1 MYILGRKKVVF
12 LCIIFIQCI
21 VLMAGCGFK
30 DIDNRLFIIG
40 IGVDP
45 SEKEEGHYKVT
56 LKLSIPVASI
66 KQEKNRAIST

>member
-1 MYILGRKKVVF
+1 
-12 LCIIFIQCI
+12 
-21 VLMAGCGFK
+21 MAGCGFK